1 MKNMT
6 KTTKKSSFQT
16 QVNKAKKSLIVC
28 NMP

>member
-16 QVNKAKKSLIVC
+16 QANKVKRPFK
-28 NMP
+28 

>member
-16 QVNKAKKSLIVC
+16 QVNKVKK
-28 NMP
+28 PFK